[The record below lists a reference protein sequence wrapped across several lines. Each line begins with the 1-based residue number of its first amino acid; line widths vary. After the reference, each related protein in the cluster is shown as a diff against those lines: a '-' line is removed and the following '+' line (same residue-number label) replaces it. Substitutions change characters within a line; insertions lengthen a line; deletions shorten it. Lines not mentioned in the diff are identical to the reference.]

1 MYFLKADLELLGF
14 YSAAEAAPS
23 PDAKKDLEDFVDPG
37 LFQQNMLQQLHL
49 GACR

>member
-1 MYFLKADLELLGF
+1 MYFLKAHLESLGF

-37 LFQQNMLQQLHL
+37 LFQNMLQQLHSL
-49 GACR
+49 